1 VQPTNRA
8 FEQTECQMAVRPAAQ
23 PPLGRHDDLNIL
35 SIAGFGKFLTLKDG
49 FPHGFGPGR
58 ILLADIAQKVCVP
71 ACPLYPQ
78 RLQNPDLK
86 AIGEC
91 RHHHIREQ
99 VINLRQ
105 AAVCRPFALRPI
117 PEPLNRLVWIGDAAV
132 IAEQIR
138 GSLAG
143 LSAEQGVQLV
153 IAYEPVWAIGTGKTA
168 TPEQAEEVHAQIRG
182 LLGELFGSES
192 ADSITIQYG
201 GSVKPDNAKELL
213 GQPNIDG
220 ALVGGASLKAD
231 SFAAIVAAAQ

>member
-1 VQPTNRA
+1 MNMLRDSSVALVHDLLDSLQPSDNVNVAVCPPSAYLHDVGAALRDSHVTLGGQNMHAAAGGAYTGEICGPMLKDLGCTYVILGHSERRQLFGETDSSVNEKITAA
-8 FEQTECQMAVRPAAQ
+8 FEN
-23 PPLGRHDDLNIL
+23 G
-35 SIAGFGKFLTLKDG
+35 LT
-49 FPHGFGPGR
+49 P
-58 ILLADIAQKVCVP
+58 IVCV
-71 ACPLYPQ
+71 
-78 RLQNPDLK
+78 
-86 AIGEC
+86 GETLEE
-91 RHHHIREQ
+91 READQ
-99 VINLRQ
+99 T
-105 AAVCRPFALRPI
+105 
-117 PEPLNRLVWIGDAAV
+117 AAV

-182 LLGELFGSES
+182 LLGELFGSEA